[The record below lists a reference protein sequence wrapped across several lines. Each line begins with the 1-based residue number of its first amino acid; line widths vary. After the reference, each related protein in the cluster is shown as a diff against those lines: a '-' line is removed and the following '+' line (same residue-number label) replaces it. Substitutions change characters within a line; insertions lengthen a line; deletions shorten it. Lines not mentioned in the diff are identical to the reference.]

1 MDLEKF
7 GTADDVRELLSVRD
21 RVEDLVEGHR
31 ATDKGTPHAEMRDL
45 GKAYR
50 VVLEV
55 PGVPQENLEIALKG
69 RELVVAGLREVESNE
84 GDVVFTERHT
94 GPFHR
99 AIELPGGV
107 DRDRIRAYLQQ
118 GLLVV
123 TLPKD

>member
-7 GTADDVRELLSVRD
+7 GTADDLRELLSVRD

-31 ATDKGTPHAEMRDL
+31 STENGTPKGEMRDL
-45 GKAYR
+45 GSAYR

-55 PGVPQENLEIALKG
+55 PGVSQENLEIGLKG
-69 RELVVAGLREVESNE
+69 RQLVIAGLREVESNE
-84 GDVVFTERHT
+84 GDVIFTERPT

-99 AIELPGGV
+99 TIELPGNV
-107 DRDRIRAYLQQ
+107 DRDRIRAHLQQ